1 MKGKA
6 LEKFEEW
13 YFKTHCKT
21 SIKFNKLLP
30 HQKEEI
36 FEWFYNSCDT
46 IKNAFYVEF
55 FDSVGIYITPTHNY
69 IKETFG
75 WVIKMNSGDYVGKGF
90 STRPEALSKAI
101 EKAIEIFNNQSK

>member
-6 LEKFEEW
+6 NNKFFEW
-13 YFKTHCKT
+13 LFITHKIVRT
-21 SIKFNKLLP
+21 SFNLLP
-30 HQKEEI
+30 LVCQQSLLV
-36 FEWFYNSCDT
+36 EW
-46 IKNAFYVEF
+46 

-101 EKAIEIFNNQSK
+101 EKATEIFNNL